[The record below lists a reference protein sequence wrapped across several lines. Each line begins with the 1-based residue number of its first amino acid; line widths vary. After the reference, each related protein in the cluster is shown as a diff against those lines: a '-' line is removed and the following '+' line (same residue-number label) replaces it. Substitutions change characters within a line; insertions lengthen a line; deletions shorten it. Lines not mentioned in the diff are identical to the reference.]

1 MIGRDV
7 LGREPVQP
15 AARSACSRVTL
26 SKFGQILVHTMVV
39 TLSVQVEV
47 AGCPTVCQHCW
58 AQGLGYQAMRVG
70 EVAWVLEQVHRFCDQ
85 HALGLD
91 AYPMHEVT
99 AHPQAAEVLRLF
111 ADHVGAAEFE
121 PLSTTGVPLAVR
133 QDWQAVLAA
142 AAKLGTT
149 TVWVA
154 FHGIGVEHDRRVNRP
169 GAYAETCLAIHRIH
183 ATGLR
188 AGCNV
193 FLTTANA
200 PQAEPLLEVLR
211 RLEVE
216 EMAWEPATFYPTPR
230 GRQNERHRPRASDL
244 LPVADRIRQLSSFH
258 AEAWADPDAYTE
270 AAWVARALASQW
282 PPQLTEVEPRHR
294 DQRLPLVCRP
304 GLNVHTGTAGVYR
317 ERHGNLRTDGCQAV
331 LSRALDQGGRA
342 IDAIWFGR
350 GPLPEVGGLAAQYGD
365 PTGQRVHFTETSI
378 RYLWLDRA
386 RRAGSAPTG
395 FRRATSGRV
404 PPLGRH

>member
-1 MIGRDV
+1 LLGTFGRDV

-26 SKFGQILVHTMVV
+26 SKLGQILVHTMVL

-91 AYPMHEVT
+91 AYPMHEVA

-133 QDWQAVLAA
+133 EDWQAVLAA

-258 AEAWADPDAYTE
+258 GEA
-270 AAWVARALASQW
+270 
-282 PPQLTEVEPRHR
+282 
-294 DQRLPLVCRP
+294 C
-304 GLNVHTGTAGVYR
+304 
-317 ERHGNLRTDGCQAV
+317 
-331 LSRALDQGGRA
+331 GRA

-365 PTGQRVHFTETSI
+365 PIGQRVHFTETST

-386 RRAGSAPTG
+386 RQAGSAPTG

-404 PPLGRH
+404 PPVGRH